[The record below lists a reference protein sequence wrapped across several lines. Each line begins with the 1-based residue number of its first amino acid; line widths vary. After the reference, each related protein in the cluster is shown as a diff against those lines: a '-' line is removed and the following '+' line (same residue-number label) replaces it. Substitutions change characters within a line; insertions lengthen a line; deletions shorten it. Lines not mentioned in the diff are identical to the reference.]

1 MAGVEDII
9 GHHGHH
15 YWHHKLVNYLKKV
28 FFKIFLMSNIIVY
41 LQNRLITFHTQYISK
56 HFIREPFSTQD
67 QELLETFQNIN
78 KLEAENLVEE
88 LQKGM
93 KFTFLSNNFL
103 RVEVFFF

>member
-15 YWHHKLVNYLKKV
+15 YWHHKLVKICDICLGFLWLLNLVNNLSFCNY
-28 FFKIFLMSNIIVY
+28 
-41 LQNRLITFHTQYISK
+41 QNRLITFHTQYISK

-88 LQKGM
+88 LQKGI
-93 KFTFLSNNFL
+93 TF
-103 RVEVFFF
+103 